1 MNFKRYIFPIVAI
14 FIAALNL
21 RPVITSVSPLLET
34 IRESLNMSAALA
46 SLLTALPVL
55 CMGIFAPFAVK
66 ITKRLSIEKTIAYSL
81 LLICISTATRYFAT
95 SSWIMLL
102 TAFTSGIG
110 IAIIGPLLSGFIKKT
125 FPNPS
130 SIVGVYSLAV
140 AIGAAF
146 GAAFSIPLTNVFN
159 SSWQTSVASWCLL
172 ALVATFFWIKPR
184 KKEIELENKN
194 DSITNEID
202 LKSVLKSKQAWL
214 LTSFFAIL
222 ACMFYCIT
230 TWLPSIVHDMGYSK
244 QTSGMVLTLFS
255 IVQMPVSFLIPIL
268 VSRCKKRIILLVGCS
283 SMELI
288 GLITLLL
295 SISPW
300 ISSIFLGIGAG
311 GLFSLGLALPIDEA
325 SSTKEANM
333 LAAMTQSV
341 GYIFAALGPFLIGI
355 VRDLSGSFT
364 PSIIGMIICVIIMIL
379 IQIKIG
385 NKKPKRTSN

>member
-1 MNFKRYIFPIVAI
+1 
-14 FIAALNL
+14 
-21 RPVITSVSPLLET
+21 
-34 IRESLNMSAALA
+34 
-46 SLLTALPVL
+46 
-55 CMGIFAPFAVK
+55 
-66 ITKRLSIEKTIAYSL
+66 
-81 LLICISTATRYFAT
+81 
-95 SSWIMLL
+95 MLL
-102 TAFTSGIG
+102 TAFSSGIG

-146 GAAFSIPLTNVFN
+146 GAGFSIPLTNAFK
-159 SSWQTSVASWCLL
+159 SWQTSVASWSLL
-172 ALVATFFWIKPR
+172 ALVAIFFWLKPR
-184 KKEIELENKN
+184 KEKSEDIIIESNNE
-194 DSITNEID
+194 EID

-268 VSRCKKRIILLVGCS
+268 VSRCKKRVILLVGCS

-295 SISPW
+295 SVSPW

-325 SSTKEANM
+325 SSTKEANI

-341 GYIFAALGPFLIGI
+341 GYIFAALGPILIGF
-355 VRDLSGSFT
+355 VRDFSKSFT
-364 PSIIGMIICVIIMIL
+364 PSIIGMIVCVIIMIL